1 MEQKLDQLRKSILS
15 RDFAAVTEHV
25 QKALYSGLTADHV
38 MSEGLIPGLI
48 ESGMIPKSHIDLDR
62 NIEMARTL
70 YRLVPT
76 PKLMTSR
83 DIMRASIEFCSPA
96 RIPYSFYYNPTE
108 TDVVELAMVVS
119 IFQHRSRPVGE
130 IYTDAW
136 GIKQQV
142 TGRTWDKSLEHPL
155 EDLSNLDS
163 YDFPIVASPGMFR
176 LMEPFIRL
184 GQAAGKYIVA
194 PNPILMY
201 ETMRNLMGF
210 RSLMIAHY
218 IQLDRLKALL
228 EKLTEMTINCIEGYA
243 GVGGIDAFMTW
254 EDWGLQTSLQMK
266 IEDFRRIYKP
276 YYARII
282 EAAHKHGMHF
292 IWHNCGYI
300 VDMFPDMIELGVD
313 VLQFDQPRLIGH
325 QRLINELGGKVCMW
339 NTVDI
344 QWSTGNAVSDDAI
357 QAEVVEMVHVYDV
370 ERFKGGFITRHY
382 PQPWDINLSPERQ
395 RLIYDAFMRNIKAG

>member
-1 MEQKLDQLRKSILS
+1 MERKLDQLRRSILNW
-15 RDFAAVTEHV
+15 DFAAVTEHV
-25 QKALYSGLTADHV
+25 QQALHSGLAADRI

-48 ESGMIPKSHIDLDR
+48 ESGMIPQSQVDLDR
-62 NIEMARTL
+62 NIEMTRAL
-70 YRLVPT
+70 YRPVPT
-76 PKLMTSR
+76 PQVMTSR
-83 DIMRASIEFCSPA
+83 EIVRAAIEFCSPA
-96 RIPYSFYYNPTE
+96 RIPYSFYYNPTA
-108 TDVVELAMVVS
+108 TDVTELAMVAS
-119 IFQHRSRPVGE
+119 IFQHRSRRVGE

-163 YDFPIVASPGMFR
+163 YDFPIAASPGMFR

-184 GQAAGKYIVA
+184 GQAAGKYIVV

-210 RSLMIAHY
+210 RSLMVAHY
-218 IQLDRLKALL
+218 VQLDRLKALL
-228 EKLTEMTINCIEGYA
+228 EKMTEMTIDCIEGYA
-243 GVGGIDAFMTW
+243 GIGGVDAFMTW

-325 QRLINELGGKVCMW
+325 QRLISELGGKVCMW

-344 QWSTGNAVSDDAI
+344 QWSANNAVSDDAI
-357 QAEVVEMVHVYDV
+357 RAEVAEMVRVYYT
-370 ERFKGGFITRHY
+370 ERFKGGFIARHY
-382 PQPWDINLSPERQ
+382 PQPWDIDLAPERQ
-395 RLIYDAFMRNIKAG
+395 RLIYDAFMSNIETG